1 MTKLLADS
9 LGGNALT
16 VMIATLRQ
24 GEFSESEAVLKLL
37 QVRTHNPIPAPCSDH
52 ELAGDHDPPDFPSS
66 S

>member
-9 LGGNALT
+9 LAGNAVT

-37 QVRTHNPIPAPCSDH
+37 QVCFRLGVWFAVLVLLGVCT
-52 ELAGDHDPPDFPSS
+52 LL
-66 S
+66 